1 MVKVKEDL
9 TGRVFGRLTVIKQVD
24 DYIEPKSGKHR
35 SQKLNILATEDMV
48 QITN

>member
-35 SQKLNILATEDMV
+35 SQWLCYGSI
-48 QITN
+48 